1 MQRSRTRP
9 APIGLALLLGL
20 GASLPS
26 ANAQEGDVSRVGQPA
41 RRSDTEDRGEMALTY
56 QYQRAEDLVSEDFT
70 IDSAPITTHLV
81 DFAVSYRINE
91 RWTLNAGL
99 PFISREWK
107 GGPSHNP
114 LNIVPPQLDSE
125 FVDDNHFHGFLQDL
139 RLGAA
144 YLLLEQPVSLAAH
157 LEYGIPASDYP
168 FFAASAVGRNLQ
180 TIEVGA
186 TAAYRPP
193 FLPWYFSLRTGY
205 VMTDAVLGV
214 DTDAM
219 RVTAD
224 ATRFMNERIALN
236 VFLTSKNGKG
246 ISPPQ
251 TPDFSSEL
259 WYRHDQIIRHNYA
272 NVGVGVNWALG
283 DRNMLNFT
291 VLKMVHVE
299 DVFELRDAL
308 SVTLSRPF

>member
-1 MQRSRTRP
+1 VLEEGPVR
-9 APIGLALLLGL
+9 IGVVLLLGL
-20 GASLPS
+20 SASFHTVE
-26 ANAQEGDVSRVGQPA
+26 AQEGDISRSGKPA
-41 RRSDTEDRGEMALTY
+41 RRADTEDRGEMALTY
-56 QYQRAEDLVSEDFT
+56 QYQRAQNLVSEDFT
-70 IDSAPITTHLV
+70 INSAPITTHLF
-81 DFAVSYRINE
+81 DFGVSYRVND
-91 RWTLNAGL
+91 RWTVNAGL
-99 PFISREWK
+99 PLISREWK

-114 LNIVPPQLDSE
+114 LNIVPPQYDSE
-125 FVDDNHFHGFLQDL
+125 FVDDGHFHTFFQDL

-144 YLLLEQPVSLAAH
+144 YLLLEDPVSLEVH

-168 FFAASAVGRNLQ
+168 FFAASAVGRHLQ
-180 TIEVGA
+180 TIEAGA

-205 VMTDAVLGV
+205 VMTDPVLGV

-236 VFLTSKNGKG
+236 VFVASKNGKG

-251 TPDFSSEL
+251 TPDFTSEL
-259 WYRHDQIIRHNYA
+259 WYRHDQIIRHNYV
-272 NVGVGVNWALG
+272 NIGLGVNWALG
-283 DRNMLNFT
+283 DRNVLNFT
-291 VLKMVHVE
+291 LLKMVHAE
-299 DVFELRDAL
+299 DVFELRDGL

>member
-1 MQRSRTRP
+1 MR
-9 APIGLALLLGL
+9 IGVVLLLGL
-20 GASLPS
+20 SASFHTVD
-26 ANAQEGDVSRVGQPA
+26 AQEGDISRSGKPA
-41 RRSDTEDRGEMALTY
+41 RRADTEGRGEMALTY
-56 QYQRAEDLVSEDFT
+56 QYQRAQNLVSEDFT
-70 IDSAPITTHLV
+70 INSAPITTHLV
-81 DFAVSYRINE
+81 DFAVDYRINE

-107 GGPSHNP
+107 GGRSHDP
-114 LNIVPPQLDSE
+114 LNIAPPQLDSE
-125 FVDDNHFHGFLQDL
+125 FVDDNHFHGFFQDL

-144 YLLLEQPVSLAAH
+144 YLLLEQPVSLEVH
-157 LEYGIPASDYP
+157 LEYGIPVSDYP
-168 FFAASAVGRNLQ
+168 FFAASAVGRHLQ
-180 TIEVGA
+180 TIEAGA

-205 VMTDAVLGV
+205 VMTDPVLGIN
-214 DTDAM
+214 TDAM

-236 VFLTSKNGKG
+236 VFLAAKNGKG
-246 ISPPQ
+246 ISPPR
-251 TPDFSSEL
+251 TPDSSEL

-283 DRNMLNFT
+283 DRSVLNFT